1 MSTVFISTYPNISME
16 YRQIKL
22 NDLIDLNYNLDIRRY
37 FVKKWKRFLDECEIL
52 LKIDLI
58 RPDALPAI
66 PNSLKNNIKFSM
78 ELSDSKIPFFD
89 ILIAKSGKKVWINI
103 YSKPANSKRYVSCL
117 SNLPKPCHSYV
128 PFYLARRICMIVEDK
143 NVNI

>member
-1 MSTVFISTYPNISME
+1 ME
-16 YRQIKL
+16 YGQIKL

-37 FVKKWKRFLDECEIL
+37 FVKKWKRLLDECEIL

-78 ELSDSKIPFFD
+78 ELSDNKI
-89 ILIAKSGKKVWINI
+89 
-103 YSKPANSKRYVSCL
+103 
-117 SNLPKPCHSYV
+117 NLEV
-128 PFYLARRICMIVEDK
+128 K
-143 NVNI
+143 N

>member
-1 MSTVFISTYPNISME
+1 MQLLGTPISTVFTSTYPNISME
-16 YRQIKL
+16 YGQIKL

-37 FVKKWKRFLDECEIL
+37 FVKKWKRLLDECEIL

-78 ELSDSKIPFFD
+78 ELSDNKI
-89 ILIAKSGKKVWINI
+89 
-103 YSKPANSKRYVSCL
+103 
-117 SNLPKPCHSYV
+117 NLEV
-128 PFYLARRICMIVEDK
+128 K
-143 NVNI
+143 N